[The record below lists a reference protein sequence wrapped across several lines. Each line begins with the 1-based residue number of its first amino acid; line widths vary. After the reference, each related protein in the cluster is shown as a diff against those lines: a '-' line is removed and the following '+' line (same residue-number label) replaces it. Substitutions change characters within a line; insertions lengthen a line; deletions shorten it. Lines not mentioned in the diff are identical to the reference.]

1 MPIPGQSFTILDPG
15 LALSEPAPSTPIY
28 LGTSS
33 LGAVNTI
40 TSVNSPQA
48 AVAALGQGPLSE
60 AVCHA
65 LAVSGG
71 PILCMPLNASV
82 VGAYG
87 AISVSRVGASTG
99 DISTVPPAGNPFD
112 AYEFSLTITQSGS
125 VAGADFAFTYS
136 LDGGRTQSQEV
147 SVPVAGTF
155 TVPNTNM
162 TLTFTDGAGP
172 DFFEAG
178 DVHSFDTTAPYYGL
192 ADIASAV
199 AVLNADPTEWA
210 FMALV
215 GKPSSAV
222 AGAAV
227 FTAMATHMTT
237 FENNFR
243 FVRVCMD
250 AGDDTTAN
258 IITQY
263 AAVSSNRVMA
273 VYGDADVIS
282 NKPYSG
288 WGAPKVSAVVPVAAR
303 ATGSLISTDLGRVA
317 SGNLTGVL
325 EISHDEFFDEVLD
338 QHRIATLRTH
348 LGRQGFYVTRGRLK
362 SNPGSDFTD
371 WQFGRIMDV
380 ACRETFIGQ
389 QSFLNIGV
397 RTQPGTGFIDERDAQ
412 RLETQVTERLRQQL
426 TQPINAEGT
435 PGQVSALRYAIDRTN
450 NIVASSTIISEVAIQ
465 PLGYA
470 RFITTTLGFAL
481 VSQAA

>member
-1 MPIPGQSFTILDPG
+1 MPIPGQTFTILDPG
-15 LALSEPAPSTPIY
+15 LSLSEPAPSTPIY

-40 TSVNSPQA
+40 ISVNSPAA

-71 PILCMPLNASV
+71 PILCMPLNSAAGV
-82 VGAYG
+82 YG

-99 DISTVPPAGNPFD
+99 DISTVPPAGSPFD

-125 VAGADFAFTYS
+125 VAGADFAFIYS
-136 LDGGRTQSQEV
+136 LDDGRTQSQEI
-147 SVPVAGTF
+147 SVPAAGTF

-162 TLTFTDGAGP
+162 TVTFTDGGGP

-178 DVHSFDTTAPYYGL
+178 DVHSFDTTAPYYALGDL
-192 ADIASAV
+192 AAAV

-210 FMALV
+210 FMALI
-215 GKPSSAV
+215 GKPPDAV

-227 FTAMATHMTT
+227 FAALATHMAT
-237 FENNFR
+237 FEGNFR
-243 FVRVCMD
+243 FVRACMD
-250 AGDDTTAN
+250 AGNDSTAN

-263 AAVSSNRVMA
+263 STVSSNRVMA
-273 VYGDADVIS
+273 VYGDSDVIS
-282 NKPYSG
+282 NKPYPG
-288 WGAPKVSAVVPVAAR
+288 WGAPKISAVVPVAAR
-303 ATGSLISTDLGRVA
+303 ATGSLVSTALGRVA

-362 SNPGSDFTD
+362 SDPGSDFTD
-371 WQFGRIMDV
+371 WQLGRVMDV

-397 RTQPGTGFIDERDAQ
+397 RTQAGTGFIDERDAQ
-412 RLETQVTERLRQQL
+412 RLETSVTGKLRQQL

-435 PGQVSALRYAIDRTN
+435 PGQVSGLRYAIDRTN
-450 NIVASSTIISEVAIQ
+450 NIVATSTIISEVAIQ

-481 VSQAA
+481 ISQAA